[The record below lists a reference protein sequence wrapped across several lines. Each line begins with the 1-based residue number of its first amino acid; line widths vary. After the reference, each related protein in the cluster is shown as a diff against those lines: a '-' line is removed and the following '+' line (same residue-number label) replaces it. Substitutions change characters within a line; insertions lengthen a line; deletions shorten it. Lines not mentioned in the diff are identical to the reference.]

1 MATTTATTF
10 TAEICG
16 KSYNFVCSVVNGGKG
31 LTHVCKDDD
40 GRTTRVV
47 WGGRTWE
54 NFEFATVLQR
64 AFKKYP
70 LEVRTAL
77 EMKILVQARQA
88 EEKKADDLMAEF
100 QTAYNGLSDR
110 NKEVMRNYPLLNTP
124 EDAHRCIGF
133 MKMLALFQ

>member
-16 KSYNFVCSVVNGGKG
+16 KSYTFTCTASNTGRG
-31 LTHVCKDDD
+31 LVHVCKDGD
-40 GRTTRVV
+40 GRTTRKV
-47 WGGRTWE
+47 WEGRTWE
-54 NFEFATVLQR
+54 NFEFSSVLQR

-110 NKEVMRNYPLLNTP
+110 NKEVMRSYPLLNTP

-133 MKMLALFQ
+133 MKLLALFQ